1 MTKLNPRA
9 AGDVEEAYY
18 RELGAGRRCLF
29 WYSDDTVWHE
39 ALIGLV
45 VGPEHAVI
53 FTPDGDLYVEKIS
66 CQGEEGPARMKGLLP
81 NLNLPRNLRARA
93 YRFKEAITDQLI
105 RTVFRDSL
113 ALARSEGWEV
123 EIPDE
128 IWNERGVKQ
137 DLNSMFG
144 GTFVENRVGR
154 KGHQKTPQVEKP
166 ATPANALVARPAMAD
181 YVWLAAEPKADLV
194 LGQEISISPE
204 VDVQCGTHDA
214 LILRK
219 GIWVKAEMIR
229 LEDASDYAER
239 RRKLFQS
246 SAIDGIVASSK
257 EVVKPSDDEKDGD
270 VRTLWVDYDEHGERF
285 KRWRDVVKESY
296 TPTFEEKPLDGPA
309 TALHIMKHAERHG
322 GDPRLWLNLWLR
334 SKHIEMTDRTYHEM
348 KVLVDALYYGGTFDQ
363 LNIPALM
370 CMETICRRLQAI
382 VDAYTNPNRPSWENA
397 KIFAGQG
404 SPEDIVSPTFRTY
417 AAKKNKDEL
426 ELLQARQK
434 VRELRGSPVV
444 AVDDGEHGDALPVK
458 PPKGPKAK
466 VRPGKPAAGQVDG

>member
-1 MTKLNPRA
+1 MTKLNHLV

-18 RELGAGRRCLF
+18 RDLGAGRRCLF

-39 ALIGLV
+39 ALIGLIV
-45 VGPEHAVI
+45 DAEHAVI
-53 FTPDGDLYVEKIS
+53 YTPDEDLYVERIS
-66 CQGEEGPARMKGLLP
+66 CQGEEGPAKMKGLLP

-93 YRFKEAITDQLI
+93 YRFKKTITDLTI
-105 RTVFRDSL
+105 KSVFRDSL
-113 ALARSEGWEV
+113 ALARAEGWAFDL
-123 EIPDE
+123 PSE
-128 IWNERGVKQ
+128 IWDEHGAKQ
-137 DLNSMFG
+137 DLNGFFG
-144 GTFVENRVGR
+144 GTFVENRLAG
-154 KGHQKTPQVEKP
+154 KKHQRRLDEDKP
-166 ATPANALVARPAMAD
+166 ATPANALVARPALAD
-181 YVWLAAEPKADLV
+181 YVWLAAEPKAGLV
-194 LGQEISISPE
+194 LGQEISISPDL
-204 VDVQCGTHDA
+204 DVQCGSHDA
-214 LILRK
+214 LIFRK
-219 GIWVKAEMIR
+219 GIWVKAEMVR
-229 LEDASDYAER
+229 MEDASDYAER

-246 SAIDGIVASSK
+246 TAGDELPGSPK
-257 EVVKPSDDEKDGD
+257 EVGKVSEDEKDGD

-382 VDAYTNPNRPSWENA
+382 VDAYTNPSRPSWENA

-404 SPEDIVSPTFRTY
+404 SPEDIVSPVFRTY

-434 VRELRGSPVV
+434 VRELRSSPVV
-444 AVDDGEHGDALPVK
+444 AVDEGDHGDALPVK

-466 VRPGKPAAGQVDG
+466 ARPNKPAAGQVDG